1 MSAKLWGAVTLCALA
16 FLFHFTMTFLYVA
29 PINPIS
35 LDLNAQISYYMEPLF
50 QQNWRLFAP
59 NPVSEERGMLVRARI
74 KQVDGNILE
83 TEFYDFTSPL
93 VEDIH
98 SVRLFPPRRTRLVA
112 SIFQFLGFHDPIADR
127 LRSRIDSLRIEEFI
141 DKDGNIREEDFES
154 LPLTAGEEAA
164 NLTAIELMQ
173 KVATEAAKD
182 QWKGDIL
189 EIQIRIV
196 VNQFPP
202 FSERHSGERV
212 GQLVVQDLEWIEAAR

>member
-1 MSAKLWGAVTLCALA
+1 
-16 FLFHFTMTFLYVA
+16 MTFLYVA

-35 LDLNAQISYYMEPLF
+35 LDLNAQIAYYMEPLF

-59 NPVSEERGMLVRARI
+59 DPISEERGLLVRARI
-74 KQVDGNILE
+74 KQGDGNILE

-93 VEDIH
+93 IEEIH
-98 SVRLFPPRRTRLVA
+98 SVRLFPPRRTRLVT
-112 SIFQFLGFHDPIADR
+112 SIFQFLGFQDPIADR
-127 LRSRIDSLRIEEFI
+127 LRSRIDALRIEEFI
-141 DKDGNIREEDFES
+141 DEDGNIREGDFES

-182 QWKGDIL
+182 RWKGDIV

-196 VNQFPP
+196 VNEFPP
-202 FSERHSGERV
+202 FSERYSGERV
-212 GQLVVQDLEWIEAAR
+212 GQLVVQDLEWSEAAR